1 MSDNWRCGAELETNG
16 FTQREAA
23 SACSSRAK
31 SQLQSMFISVGI
43 QTNVQRIPIGFPP
56 SMTTVSP
63 VTLSHSA
70 IADDHL
76 RDVISAPSSSKD

>member
-1 MSDNWRCGAELETNG
+1 
-16 FTQREAA
+16 
-23 SACSSRAK
+23 
-31 SQLQSMFISVGI
+31 MFMSVGI

-56 SMTTVSP
+56 SMTTVCP